1 MCYFY
6 FCYNSRM
13 FSRLVFFCCTI
24 FLLQFTG
31 CKSDVSEYEIN
42 KNATLDISLQGTSS
56 LSRSQGTS
64 LPSNE
69 DRINTL
75 AVGVFYADGSVNLIA
90 EPEITDT
97 FVSSLSCSPGICDI
111 AVVANAPSGTFSGVS
126 NRDDFM
132 NKVISLNTTASGG
145 IQTSD
150 NLPMSG
156 IAESVELKVGVTTRA
171 SIVLSRL
178 VARVSL
184 SNVRTEFDP
193 KGQYSN
199 ATLGI
204 DKVFLYDANGTS
216 KVTPGTY
223 TVPSS
228 VVRLYGGTVNNGT
241 WESGTPYLLNELSTP
256 QSTINMPHWFYTFAN
271 TDMFRPTK
279 LVLSGMFDADGS
291 GSVYAARR
299 VYYPIVVNKAQ
310 LGTHIEGSGGG
321 TSTISRNTSYCISA
335 VIKGAGAETP
345 EINIEPVEMQ
355 LTLTVSHWEL
365 TLLQDVEIY

>member
-1 MCYFY
+1 MCYLY
-6 FCYNSRM
+6 YCYDSQII
-13 FSRLVFFCCTI
+13 SRLVFLCCTA
-24 FLLQFTG
+24 FLSVLTG
-31 CKSDVSEYEIN
+31 CKSDVSEYETRQ
-42 KNATLDISLQGTSS
+42 KATLDITLQGTS
-56 LSRSQGTS
+56 LQNRSQGSS
-64 LPSNE
+64 LPSSE

-75 AVGVFYADGSVNLIA
+75 AVGIFYADGSVNLIA
-90 EPEITDT
+90 EPDITGT
-97 FVSSLSCSPGICDI
+97 SVSSLSCSPGVCEI
-111 AVVANAPSGTFSGVS
+111 AVVANVPSGTFSGVTT
-126 NRDDFM
+126 RDDFM

-216 KVTPGTY
+216 KVTSGTY

-271 TDMFRPTK
+271 TDLSRPTK

-321 TSTISRNTSYCISA
+321 TSTISRNTSYRISA

-355 LTLTVSHWEL
+355 LTLTVNQWVL
-365 TLLQDVEIY
+365 DLLQEVEVY